1 MKAREQLAA
10 TIIAIGAGI
19 VVLVLVWIVAWF
31 GSRRGRYRLPF
42 PRDIAG
48 WVALIGGLIALVGVI
63 ITLTIYLTRRW
74 GLQRV
79 YTDTTIL
86 ALFCT
91 NREGEMIVYPM
102 GFPPDELR
110 YYVRLSLSESSSDEF
125 ECSVTLYRR
134 LREGMRG
141 RAVCRGNSLL
151 GFYPDTGHSLGHN
164 AGAQGK

>member
-1 MKAREQLAA
+1 MKARERLAA
-10 TIIAIGAGI
+10 SIIAIGAGI

-42 PRDIAG
+42 PWDMAG
-48 WVALIGGLIALVGVI
+48 WVALIGGFIALVGVI
-63 ITLTIYLTRRW
+63 ITLLTYLTRRW
-74 GLQRV
+74 GTQRV

-125 ECSVTLYRR
+125 ECSVALYRR

-141 RAVCRGNSLL
+141 RAVCKGNFLL
-151 GFYPDTGHSLGHN
+151 GFYPDTAYSRGHN
-164 AGAQGK
+164 AGSQGK

>member
-1 MKAREQLAA
+1 M
-10 TIIAIGAGI
+10 
-19 VVLVLVWIVAWF
+19 
-31 GSRRGRYRLPF
+31 
-42 PRDIAG
+42 
-48 WVALIGGLIALVGVI
+48 
-63 ITLTIYLTRRW
+63 
-74 GLQRV
+74 
-79 YTDTTIL
+79 
-86 ALFCT
+86 
-91 NREGEMIVYPM
+91 YPM

-141 RAVCRGNSLL
+141 HAVCRGNSLL